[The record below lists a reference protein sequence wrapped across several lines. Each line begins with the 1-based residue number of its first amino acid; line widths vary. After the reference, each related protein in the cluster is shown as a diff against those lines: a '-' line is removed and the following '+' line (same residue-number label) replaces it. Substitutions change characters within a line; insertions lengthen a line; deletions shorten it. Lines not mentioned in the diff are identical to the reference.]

1 MVAAFLPD
9 VEPEA
14 RGPAVDIRSFWH
26 AAWRRGHDD
35 LLVCDL
41 IQDLGEIAKA
51 RRVVIF
57 RLSAYRPFFPLKVLA
72 F

>member
-1 MVAAFLPD
+1 MVATFLRD

-14 RGPAVDIRSFWH
+14 RWPAVDILSFWH
-26 AAWRRGHDD
+26 AARRRGHDD

-41 IQDLGEIAKA
+41 IQDLGEMAKA
-51 RRVVIF
+51 RRVV
-57 RLSAYRPFFPLKVLA
+57 LPASSYRPFLPLKVLA